1 MPYVMKIL
9 GTQTAA
15 QLIDE
20 FVNDQLPRP
29 EYLVAF
35 DPDAYAGRGSIR
47 TSFKLSEAKRFADFI
62 ELMEEWKRP
71 SVVLPRRPDGKP
83 NRPLTA
89 FSIHPMEVV
98 E

>member
-9 GTQTAA
+9 GMQTAA

-20 FVNDQLPRP
+20 FANGQLPRP
-29 EYLVAF
+29 EYLVDF

-47 TSFKLSEAKRFADFI
+47 TSFKLAEAKRFADFVD
-62 ELMEEWKRP
+62 LMEEWKRP
-71 SVVLPRRPDGKP
+71 SIVLPRRPDGKP

-89 FSIHPMEVV
+89 FTICPMEVV